1 MKFRATPIVVSA
13 VALAVLIPLG
23 AALAPAAA
31 QDSPSY
37 SMEDVTACSADAMRL
52 CRDKMPD
59 IEKIEDC
66 MKANYESLRP
76 KCKARFDRQPH

>member
-1 MKFRATPIVVSA
+1 MFRAAPIVVSA
-13 VALAVLIPLG
+13 VVMALSIPLG
-23 AALAPAAA
+23 TAFAPAVA

-37 SMEDVTACSADAMRL
+37 SIEDVTACSADAMRL

-76 KCKARFDRQPH
+76 KCRARFDRQH

>member
-1 MKFRATPIVVSA
+1 MTFKAAPIVVSA
-13 VALAVLIPLG
+13 VVLAFSIPLG
-23 AALAPAAA
+23 TAFA

-37 SMEDVTACSADAMRL
+37 SIEDVTACSADAMRL

-76 KCKARFDRQPH
+76 KCKARFDRQH

>member
-1 MKFRATPIVVSA
+1 MKFRATPIAA
-13 VALAVLIPLG
+13 VALALAMPLG
-23 AALAPAAA
+23 GAIA

-37 SMEDVTACSADAMRL
+37 TIEDVTACSADAMRL

-59 IEKIEDC
+59 IEQIESC

-76 KCKARFDRQPH
+76 KCRARFDHQK